1 MHTLQRNGK
10 GYDQKLWVFRYLPD
24 THLLLAFDDYQK
36 RRSAKHVC
44 RKLNI
49 WEESWI
55 FQSLC
60 QKSIDAVRL
69 VFNVDKVYRK
79 RNNLVVLALIYWCIW
94 IKDCLGSANRQEN
107 LDVIVMIFL
116 RIIIILDGIFLFW
129 FSCCKFYASN
139 LFRLVCI
146 IKRTICPWK
155 LDIYL
160 TRSLF
165 KRYIFLASTLFF
177 FSLLSCALLLDH
189 IPESYFTL

>member
-94 IKDCLGSANRQEN
+94 IKGGLASADRQETWMWLLWFFHESN
-107 LDVIVMIFL
+107 LHL
-116 RIIIILDGIFLFW
+116 RIYW
-129 FSCCKFYASN
+129 TCWHFSCFDFVVAS
-139 LFRLVCI
+139 FM
-146 IKRTICPWK
+146 
-155 LDIYL
+155 
-160 TRSLF
+160 
-165 KRYIFLASTLFF
+165 LAISFDQCV
-177 FSLLSCALLLDH
+177 LSK
-189 IPESYFTL
+189 